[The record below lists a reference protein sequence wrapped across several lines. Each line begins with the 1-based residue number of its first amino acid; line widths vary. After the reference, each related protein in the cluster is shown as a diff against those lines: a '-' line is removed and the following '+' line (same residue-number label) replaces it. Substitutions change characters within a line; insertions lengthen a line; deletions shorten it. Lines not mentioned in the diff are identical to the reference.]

1 MYAPAKRAVRDISRA
16 RAYANR
22 RLRQPTPRPFHSST
36 SFQDDGKSNDGSKE
50 KNEDA
55 GPKGATRVVVIERV
69 DKCRMLALKTIEAL
83 KLCPSLPMRTQ
94 LVERVRSRCRTME
107 ALTKELSK
115 ASWTPTTLS
124 KVLQQVAELS
134 RRLETDQSMLDGEAA
149 RMFKAAAS
157 RLKGIEEE
165 LDLLEGG
172 VPVERKDNID
182 ETQSPSKRKQRTR
195 QRASEAP
202 QLPLPDWFH
211 DRNILLH
218 QPLDSH
224 PELVPTTRNTTTKEA
239 LLKWSGSIET
249 NEGSIKVGRNYAGPF
264 NASPSTNKD
273 FSGQVDFY
281 VDFEP
286 YAEIC
291 AGIAASFAL
300 SSGRQSAPT
309 QNVNLVLYCAIDG
322 ATQLLKSVVRSVA
335 KDLKADILRLHMHD
349 LAALSGVHSVLQS
362 SSDVQQLGTIGL
374 VANQEPAKMEDK
386 QPDEDDNEES
396 EHSER
401 DTIIP
406 LEQLKDYLLQM
417 ESIEPARP
425 SSRRADDRNGRAVS
439 LTRFLDRLIKAAYVQ
454 RDKSTMVMTSNNSI
468 ELNPAQSKKS
478 SSDLEQSESVIQTP
492 DTKSDGSVAT
502 ESRSTKSRLIICL
515 EDFRGLSA
523 TPIGAKVI
531 QTLGN
536 LVEYKREKYGDSIT
550 IVGIT
555 SSSQLTPKSEIQQ
568 PYSSRYRTM
577 LVHPLEGDLAALSA
591 QNSKPQDIQSSPPT
605 TIWDLATGHETQTT
619 NLRNIHEMLR
629 RLLPAGPSLSYI
641 EDRPIFPEKLAERL
655 GLQSRLLSAEEV
667 HRIAMAAVGLQDI
680 SSGELSVKDVQHA
693 MLLCHGSDVA
703 RASALIE
710 SPKSSKAKA
719 SNTGDIHQRMQ
730 QLKPNKYEKEL
741 LAGVI
746 FPEKIRTGF
755 ADVHAAADTIE
766 ALKTMTSLSM
776 ARPDAFQYGILK
788 SDSLSGL
795 LMYGPPGTGKTMLAR
810 AVAKD
815 SGAAVLNITAS
826 DVRHMWVG
834 EAEKIVKA
842 IFSLSQK
849 LSPCIVFIDEADS
862 LLGARSQKDHSRNHR
877 DTINQFLLE
886 WDGLTE
892 RDVFLM
898 IATNRPFDLDDAVLR
913 RLPRRLLVDLPKRED
928 RQAILGIHLREEV
941 LDESVSLADLAEKTP
956 FYSGSDLKNVVVSAA
971 LACVKE
977 ENEVA
982 AKAKADGI
990 TDHQYP
996 TRRTLTNEHFE
1007 KALQEVS
1014 ASVSGSMP
1022 SLKAIRK
1029 FDEQY
1034 GDKKGKQ
1041 KTKTSMGF
1049 VQEKPKE
1056 RSARV
1061 RA

>member
-1 MYAPAKRAVRDISRA
+1 MYVPARRVVREISRA
-16 RAYANR
+16 RAHAER
-22 RLRQPTPRPFHSST
+22 RPRRPTPSAFHSSAI
-36 SFQDDGKSNDGSKE
+36 FQDDGKSNEGSKE
-50 KNEDA
+50 KSEDA
-55 GPKGATRVVVIERV
+55 GPKVPARVVVMERV
-69 DKCRMLALKTIEAL
+69 DKCRMLALKTMEAL
-83 KLCPSLPMRTQ
+83 KLCPSLPMKTQ
-94 LVERVRSRCRTME
+94 LVERVKSRCRTME
-107 ALTKELSK
+107 ALMKDLSK
-115 ASWTPTTLS
+115 ASWTPSTLS
-124 KVLQQVAELS
+124 KVLQQVEELS
-134 RRLETDQSMLDGEAA
+134 RKLDTDHSMLDGEAA

-157 RLKGIEEE
+157 RLRGIEEE
-165 LDLLEGG
+165 LGLLEGSAAFEG
-172 VPVERKDNID
+172 RDNT
-182 ETQSPSKRKQRTR
+182 EEAQPPLRRKQRSR
-195 QRASEAP
+195 QRVSEAP
-202 QLPLPDWFH
+202 QLPLPDWFY
-211 DRNILLH
+211 DRNIVLH
-218 QPLDSH
+218 QRPDSQN
-224 PELVPTTRNTTTKEA
+224 ESASTARNTPAKQT
-239 LLKWSGSIET
+239 LMKWSKGIEKSHESMET
-249 NEGSIKVGRNYAGPF
+249 ERKFAGPF
-264 NASPSTNKD
+264 RALPDATKD
-273 FSGQVDFY
+273 FPGQTDFY

-300 SSGRQSAPT
+300 STRRESAPT
-309 QNVNLVLYCAIDG
+309 QNVNLVLYCAVDG
-322 ATQLLKSVVRSVA
+322 GTQLLKSVVGSVA
-335 KDLKADILRLHMHD
+335 IDLEADVLRLDMHD
-349 LAALSGVHSVLQS
+349 LAALSGVHPVLQS
-362 SSDVQQLGTIGL
+362 SSEVQQLGTIGL
-374 VANQEPAKMEDK
+374 APNQEPAKTEEK
-386 QPDEDDNEES
+386 QLDEEDNEES
-396 EHSER
+396 EPSER
-401 DTIIP
+401 DTVIP
-406 LEQLKDYLLQM
+406 LEQLKDYLLQV

-425 SSRRADDRNGRAVS
+425 SSRRSDDRNGKAVS
-439 LTRFLDRLIKAAYVQ
+439 LTRFLDRLIKAVYVQ
-454 RDKSTMVMTSNNSI
+454 RDKSSMI
-468 ELNPAQSKKS
+468 IS
-478 SSDLEQSESVIQTP
+478 SSDGIEPLSAQAGKSSNGLDQADPNTASP
-492 DTKSDGSVAT
+492 DDSSIAT
-502 ESRSTKSRLIICL
+502 DRSLSTKSRLIICL

-591 QNSKPQDIQSSPPT
+591 QISNTKDIQSPPPT
-605 TIWDLATGHETQTT
+605 TIWDFATGYETQTT
-619 NLRNIHEMLR
+619 NLRNIHEMLW
-629 RLLPAGPSLSYI
+629 RLLPAGTSSDYI
-641 EDRPIFPEKLAERL
+641 EDPPIFPEKFAQRL
-655 GLQSRLLSAEEV
+655 DLQNRHFGAEEV
-667 HRIAMAAVGLQDI
+667 HRIAMAAIGLQEI
-680 SSGELSVKDVQHA
+680 SSGELSAKDIQHA
-693 MLLCHGSDVA
+693 MLLCQGSDVS
-703 RASALIE
+703 RVSASSG
-710 SPKSSKAKA
+710 SPRQSKAKA
-719 SNTGDIHQRMQ
+719 TNTGDVHQRMQ

-776 ARPDAFQYGILK
+776 TRPDAFQYGILK

-928 RQAILGIHLREEV
+928 RQAILGIHLREEA

-977 ENEVA
+977 ENKVA
-982 AKAKADGI
+982 AKAKADGV

-996 TRRTLTNEHFE
+996 ARRTLTNQHFE
-1007 KALQEVS
+1007 QALQEVA
-1014 ASVSGSMP
+1014 ASVSGAMP

-1034 GDKKGKQ
+1034 GEKKGKQ
-1041 KTKTSMGF
+1041 KTKTSIGF